1 MTRRTRNSLCSVGC
15 ALMLLAS
22 AVSAW
27 AVEIK
32 PNQKPDFSTQQVTAE
47 QGGLKVTFQP
57 VKTEYQVGEKIQFK
71 FIPNK
76 PVYLYL
82 FSIDNENNKGSVLL
96 PNPSQ
101 TDNKYPKPQRFHL
114 VPYTK
119 FDLVANKVGVEHF
132 QMVAST
138 EQQAL
143 DSQNLKAAGKVWIGS
158 ADDVQSKA
166 LRIRRKD
173 QTVSLDL
180 KVLVVPK
187 NNSTTT
193 TTTTTTTTITNLP
206 SNTDEKI
213 AGTFIAT
220 SRQQYKVGEKI
231 KIVYGADQKGM
242 VKLYLVGPGGKRLM
256 LHEQEVD
263 GNSLYTQMAQAA
275 EPIGSHQLIVEYDN
289 SSKSSENKGLE
300 MLSPT
305 SSNRPQAVYHF
316 EISR

>member
-1 MTRRTRNSLCSVGC
+1 MTHITRNFLCSVAG
-15 ALMLLAS
+15 ALVFLTSAISAS
-22 AVSAW
+22 AV
-27 AVEIK
+27 EIES
-32 PNQKPDFSTQQVTAE
+32 NQKPDFSAQQITAE
-47 QGGLKVTFQP
+47 QGDLKVTFQP

-82 FSIDNENNKGSVLL
+82 FSIDKDGDKGRVLL

-101 TDNKYPKPQRFHL
+101 TNNKYPKPQRFHL

-119 FDLVANKVGVEHF
+119 FDLIADKEGVEYF
-132 QMVAST
+132 KIVVST
-138 EQQAL
+138 KEQAF
-143 DSQNLKAAGKVWIGS
+143 DSQHLKAVGNVWSGS
-158 ADDVQSKA
+158 AGNVAKA
-166 LRIRRKD
+166 LRIRPKD

-180 KVLVVPK
+180 KVRVVAAQS
-187 NNSTTT
+187 NSADSPPTTT
-193 TTTTTTTTITNLP
+193 PNAP
-206 SNTDEKI
+206 PNTDENI

-220 SRQQYKVGEKI
+220 SRQQYKVDEKI
-231 KIVYGADQKGM
+231 NIVYGADQKGV
-242 VKLYLVGPGGKRLM
+242 VKLYLVEPSGKRQI

-263 GNSLYTQMAQAA
+263 GNSIYALMARAT
-275 EPIGSHQLIVEYDN
+275 EPIGSHQLIAEYEN
-289 SSKSSENKGLE
+289 PGKSQYNKGLE

>member
-22 AVSAW
+22 TISAW
-27 AVEIK
+27 AIEIES
-32 PNQKPDFSTQQVTAE
+32 NQDPDFSTQQVTAE

-82 FSIDNENNKGSVLL
+82 FNIDKESDKGSILL

-101 TDNKYPKPQRFHL
+101 TDNKYSKPQRFHL

-119 FDLVANKVGVEHF
+119 FTLIADKVGVEHF
-132 QMVAST
+132 KIVAST
-138 EQQAL
+138 KKQEF
-143 DSQNLKAAGKVWIGS
+143 DSQNLKDAGNVWSGS
-158 ADDVQSKA
+158 AGNVAKA
-166 LRIRRKD
+166 LRIRPKD
-173 QTVSLDL
+173 QTVSLDI
-180 KVLVVPK
+180 KVLVVAQS
-187 NNSTTT
+187 NSSNSSPTATP
-193 TTTTTTTTITNLP
+193 NAHP
-206 SNTDEKI
+206 NTDENI

-220 SRQQYKVGEKI
+220 SRQHYKVDEKI
-231 KIVYGADQKGM
+231 NIVYGADRKGV
-242 VKLYLVGPGGKRLM
+242 VKLYLIEPGGKRQI
-256 LHEQEVD
+256 LHEQDVD
-263 GNSLYTQMAQAA
+263 GNSIYALTAQAT
-275 EPIGSHQLIVEYDN
+275 EPIGSHQLIAEYEN
-289 SSKSSENKGLE
+289 PGKSQYNKGLE

-305 SSNRPQAVYHF
+305 TSNRPQSVYHF